1 LLFMNYFKKFPLC
14 TCNGGQWLW
23 LTSTP
28 TNQFNGL

>member
-1 LLFMNYFKKFPLC
+1 LLFMNYFLKFPFC